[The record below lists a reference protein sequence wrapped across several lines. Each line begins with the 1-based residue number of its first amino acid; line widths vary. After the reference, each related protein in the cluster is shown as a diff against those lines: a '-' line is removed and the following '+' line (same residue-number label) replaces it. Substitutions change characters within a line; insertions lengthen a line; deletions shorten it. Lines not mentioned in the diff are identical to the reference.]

1 MQTPQQIIYESR
13 KWKALEKNINALIE
27 YIEEKKIP
35 NPPQETKYKGIS
47 IGMFLTGLRAGGY
60 DRLTPEIK
68 KQLEKLGTNFTP
80 TRKQGAWTYY
90 D

>member
-13 KWKALEKNINALIE
+13 NWKA
-27 YIEEKKIP
+27 
-35 NPPQETKYKGIS
+35 
-47 IGMFLTGLRAGGY
+47 
-60 DRLTPEIK
+60 
-68 KQLEKLGTNFTP
+68 LEKLGTNFTP